1 MFKYLGVLLSHDLSW
16 DEHVQSVCSRARKIL
31 GLLYR
36 WFYNNAPSHSLL
48 QLYLSLVRPHLD
60 YAAAICSLLVKKDQV
75 ALENVQKFAC
85 RMATKSWD
93 SSYEDLLDLV
103 DLLHWSVRDLKPG
116 CLLYKIIHK
125 LCYFDDGIFTPST
138 SLTHHAPHKLV
149 LNCFFAYTNS
159 YFYSFVP
166 YTISFWNNL
175 DSSLVCASSVSAF
188 KGNLHF
194 R

>member
-1 MFKYLGVLLSHDLSW
+1 M
-16 DEHVQSVCSRARKIL
+16 
-31 GLLYR
+31 
-36 WFYNNAPSHSLL
+36 
-48 QLYLSLVRPHLD
+48 
-60 YAAAICSLLVKKDQV
+60 KKDKV

-103 DLLHWSVRDLKPG
+103 DLPSLESRRLETRLY
-116 CLLYKIIHK
+116 LLYKIIHK
-125 LCYFDDGIFTPST
+125 LCYFDDGIFIPST
-138 SLTHHAPHKLV
+138 SLTHHAPHNLV
-149 LNCFFAYTNS
+149 LNRPFAHMNS

-175 DSSLVCASSVSAF
+175 DSSLVSASSVSAF
-188 KGNLHF
+188 KCNLHF